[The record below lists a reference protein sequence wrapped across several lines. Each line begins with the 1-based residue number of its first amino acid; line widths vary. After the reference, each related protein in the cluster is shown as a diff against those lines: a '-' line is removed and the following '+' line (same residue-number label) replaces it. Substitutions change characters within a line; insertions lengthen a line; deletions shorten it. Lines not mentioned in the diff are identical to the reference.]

1 MLFVT
6 AAVQREAN
14 FGNRLLKHISAL
26 KGVINQKLEGQA
38 HPVLW
43 VSLAAN
49 SSSQLRRR
57 LPGLVPGA
65 TLARSCF
72 R

>member
-26 KGVINQKLEGQA
+26 KGAINHTLEVQA
-38 HPVLW
+38 HPVL
-43 VSLAAN
+43 
-49 SSSQLRRR
+49 
-57 LPGLVPGA
+57 
-65 TLARSCF
+65 
-72 R
+72 